1 MFAFSKLHMYIV
13 KFTIYKSHFLLIL
26 FLHPFLILECL
37 KSSTIINVYSLNFRY
52 IDVFQFFSY
61 YLITSYPLVAC
72 SLFSLPSSID
82 LNHVPGCFL
91 HGRHLRLDKKPGK
104 SYGWNSSTGL
114 PPMYLIGNSFYS
126 FTYHKLVVLPYLL
139 L

>member
-13 KFTIYKSHFLLIL
+13 KFTIYKS
-26 FLHPFLILECL
+26 PFLFIFTSFFDFRMFEELNYNKCIFLELQIYWCI
-37 KSSTIINVYSLNFRY
+37 S
-52 IDVFQFFSY
+52 QFFSY

-82 LNHVPGCFL
+82 LNHVPGFFL

-104 SYGWNSSTGL
+104 TYGWNSSTGL
-114 PPMYLIGNSFYS
+114 SPMYLIGNSFYS